1 MGGSARV
8 KGVVPTAS
16 GDSFISLIKP
26 FMMFTLEIKARNDG
40 HSEEKNMIQPWPYLG
55 ARWWKFDFHTH
66 TPASKDTSAWQ
77 AAIGTPEE
85 LTPRKWLLKY
95 MAAEI
100 DCVAVTDH
108 NTGEWIDKLKTAY
121 TEMKREADAGT
132 PPAGF
137 RELYLFPGVEI
148 SVQGGIHLLAIFDLD
163 ASSATI
169 ASLLGAVDFPVH
181 LHGATDA
188 ADGATITRASLLE
201 VIDKVHQCG
210 GIAIPAHVDD
220 EGKGLLRL
228 QEDSRRCVLEAA
240 MVKCVLQAKGLL
252 ALEWKTCAPTYPSIW
267 DELKPALAS
276 VVGSDCHSFQG
287 AATPGTRYTWI
298 KMAEPSLK
306 GLRLALL
313 DGQEVSVRRNDESS
327 GFVPFNTPE
336 HFIESIEISGARYM
350 GRGRQAAR
358 LPFNPY
364 FNALIGGRGTGKS
377 TIVHALR
384 LAYRR
389 EKELLS
395 ATEPGQTFNRFN
407 KVAKTRSDEGGL
419 RTETVIHVQVQRDGV
434 PYRLSWRQ
442 DGRGPVVEEWDALTD
457 CFKPSTSQVVTGQRF
472 PVRLFSQGQ
481 IAELAGDSQQA
492 LLKVIDDAAGTQSQ
506 QAAFE
511 EAKRAFLTARAQ
523 MRALEGKLQGGES
536 VMLALQDV
544 QRKLARFE
552 SADHA
557 AVLKNYHSSSLQ
569 SSELERQFEASVERA
584 TLLKVLAAK
593 LLAEDLPKGLFD
605 SVWDG
610 PALDFVKE
618 LHAAIAKA
626 RQEVESAA
634 AALQERGLIL
644 RNKLETSPWFARI
657 GAAKAAYDQLKAD
670 LQQQGVSD
678 PSEYGRLVQEKQ
690 RLEAEQTRLVNF
702 QKEHTALSEK
712 ANALLEQVQ
721 SARRGISAQRS
732 AFLQATLE
740 GNPFV
745 RIELIPYSRDAQ
757 GIERSLRE
765 LLGAADGKYMEDLY
779 QETEGAPS
787 KGLVANILDTVG
799 IVEQLGEWD
808 TVAFEQALLDQKK
821 RLLKACCGEGEFGS
835 WFNKFLKAEADKR
848 PEFIDHILCWFPED
862 GLQVEYSRRGDGR
875 DFQPIGQA
883 SAGQRAAAMLAFL
896 LAHGNEPLVL
906 DQPED
911 DLDNHLIYGLV
922 VQQIRSNKL
931 RRQLIIVTH
940 NPNIV
945 VNGDAE
951 LIHALGFNN
960 QCHVKQTGSLQ
971 DQAMRCEV
979 CQVMEG
985 GEEAFKRRYQRL
997 GREV

>member
-1 MGGSARV
+1 MS
-8 KGVVPTAS
+8 
-16 GDSFISLIKP
+16 
-26 FMMFTLEIKARNDG
+26 
-40 HSEEKNMIQPWPYLG
+40 QPWPYPG

-66 TPASKDTSAWQ
+66 TPASKDTHAWQ
-77 AAIGTPEE
+77 DAIGTPDE
-85 LTPRKWLLKY
+85 LTPQKWLLKF

-108 NTGEWIDKLKTAY
+108 NTGEWIDRLKAAY
-121 TEMKREADAGT
+121 ADMKYQADAGT
-132 PPAGF
+132 PPEGF

-163 ASSATI
+163 AGSSTI
-169 ASLLGAVDFPVH
+169 TSLLGGVGFPAH
-181 LHGATDA
+181 LHGETDA
-188 ADGATITRASLLE
+188 ADGAAITRRSLIE
-201 VIDKVHQCG
+201 VIDEVHRCG

-220 EGKGLLRL
+220 RGKGLLRL
-228 QEDSRRCVLEAA
+228 EDNSKRCALETA
-240 MVKCVLQAKGLL
+240 MVKQALLADGLL
-252 ALEWKTCAPTYPSIW
+252 ALEWKSNAPNYPSIW
-267 DELKPALAS
+267 DELKPNLAS
-276 VVGSDCHSFQG
+276 VLGSDCHSFKNP
-287 AATPGTRYTWI
+287 AIPGSRYTWI
-298 KMAEPSLK
+298 KMARPSLE

-313 DGQEVSVRRNDESS
+313 DGQEVSVKRSDESN
-327 GFVPFNTPE
+327 GFAPFNTPE
-336 HFIESIEISGARYM
+336 HFIKSIEIRDARYM
-350 GRGRQAAR
+350 GACGKPAR
-358 LPFNPY
+358 LPLNPF

-389 EKELLS
+389 EKELSLS
-395 ATEPGQTFNRFN
+395 SEAGQTFKRFN
-407 KVAKTRSDEGGL
+407 QVARGRNDEGGL
-419 RTETVIHVQVQRDGV
+419 RADTAICVQVQRDGM
-434 PYRLSWRQ
+434 PYRLIWRQ
-442 DGRGPVVEEWDALTD
+442 DGQGHAVEEWDAATGS
-457 CFKPSTSQVVTGQRF
+457 FKPSASQAVTEQRF

-481 IAELAGDSQQA
+481 IAALAGDSQQA

-511 EAKRAFLTARAQ
+511 EAKRAFLAARAQ
-523 MRALEGKLQGGES
+523 MRELEGKLQGREALT
-536 VMLALQDV
+536 LALQDI

-552 SADHA
+552 GADHA
-557 AVLKNYHSSSLQ
+557 ALLKNYQRTHRQ
-569 SSELERQFEASVERA
+569 SRELERQFDASAELA
-584 TLLKVLAAK
+584 TRLKALADD
-593 LLAEDLPKGLFD
+593 LLAEDLPEGLFD
-605 SVWDG
+605 TAEDG
-610 PALDFVKE
+610 PALGIVQT

-626 RQEVESAA
+626 QQDVERAA
-634 AALQERGLIL
+634 NVLLERGQVL
-644 RNKLETSPWFARI
+644 RGELEASPWFARI
-657 GAAKAAYDQLKAD
+657 GAAKTAYEQLKAD

-690 RLEAEQTRLVNF
+690 RLETELKKLEAL
-702 QKEHTALSEK
+702 QKQHTELREK
-712 ANALLEQVQ
+712 AKSLLKQVQ
-721 SARRGISAQRS
+721 SARCAISAQRS
-732 AFLQATLE
+732 AFLQETLQ

-765 LLGAADGKYMEDLY
+765 MLGAAEGKYVDDLY
-779 QETEGAPS
+779 QAQEGVSP
-787 KGLVANILDTVG
+787 KGLVADLLGTVDLL
-799 IVEQLGEWD
+799 EQPGAWD
-808 TVAFEQALLDQKK
+808 TAAFEQALQAQKK
-821 RLLKACCGEGEFGS
+821 RLIQACRGSAEFGG
-835 WFNKFLKAEADKR
+835 WFNRFLKAEADKR
-848 PEFIDHILCWFPED
+848 PEFTDHILCWFPED
-862 GLQVEYSRRGDGR
+862 GLLVEYSRKGDGQ
-875 DFQPIGQA
+875 DFQSIGQA

-951 LIHALGFNN
+951 LIHVLDFNH
-960 QCHVKQTGSLQ
+960 QCRVKQTGSLQ
-971 DQAMRCEV
+971 DQAMRREV

-985 GEEAFKRRYQRL
+985 GEEAFERRYQRL